1 MEKYYL
7 CIDLKSFYAS
17 VECVERGLDP
27 LTTNLVVADPSR
39 GNGAICLAITP
50 SMKKMGIKNRCRI
63 FEIPKHIKYITALP
77 RMKKYMEVSAQIY
90 SVYLKYISQDDIH
103 VYSIDE
109 CFLDVTKYI
118 KLYNKS
124 PKEIARMLLDAV
136 YQETGLTATV
146 GIGTN
151 LFLAKV
157 ALDITAK
164 KSPDFMGFL
173 DENIFK
179 EHIWHHQPI
188 TDIWNIGR
196 GIAKRLLRYG
206 IIDLYGVTRIDPKV
220 LYKEFG
226 INAELLIDH
235 AWGVEPCTIE
245 DIHKYHSKSQSV
257 SNSQILFEDYGYD
270 DAFIV
275 LKEMVDINVLELIDK
290 KLVTNNISLYI
301 GYSKDIIKPTG
312 GSLTL
317 DGYTQSREKL
327 MKYFCDLFIRTTNK
341 EYKIRRIGLGFNNV
355 KDEIFQDFDLFTD
368 FEKEG
373 KEKSVQNAI
382 INIKK
387 KYGKNSII
395 KGMDLQEKATTI
407 KRNKLV
413 GGHNGGED
421 E

>member
-1 MEKYYL
+1 MQKYYL

-17 VECVERGLDP
+17 VECVARGLDP
-27 LTTNLVVADPSR
+27 MTTNLVVADPSR

-50 SMKKMGIKNRCRI
+50 AMKKIGIKNRCRI
-63 FEIPKHIKYITALP
+63 FEIPRHVKYITALP

-90 SVYLKYISQDDIH
+90 SVYLRYISQDDIH

-109 CFLDVTKYI
+109 CFLDITKYI
-118 KLYNKS
+118 KLYVKS
-124 PKEIARMLLDAV
+124 PKEIASMLLEAV
-136 YQETGLTATV
+136 YKETGLTATV

-151 LFLAKV
+151 LFLSKV

-173 DENIFK
+173 DEEEFK
-179 EHIWHHQPI
+179 KTIWFHQPI

-196 GIAKRLLRYG
+196 GISTRLRRYG
-206 IIDLYGVTRIDPKV
+206 IFDLYGITRIEPWK

-235 AWGVEPCTIE
+235 AWGIEPCTIE

-257 SNSQILFEDYGYD
+257 SNSQILFEDYSYN
-270 DAFIV
+270 DAYLV

-290 KLVTNNISLYI
+290 KLVTNNISLVV
-301 GYSKDIIKPTG
+301 GYSKDVIKMSS
-312 GSLTL
+312 GSVTL
-317 DGYTQSREKL
+317 DGYTSSKDKL
-327 MKYFCDLFIRTTNK
+327 LEYYCNLFERIVNK
-341 EYKIRRIGLGFNNV
+341 EYPIRKIGLSFNNV
-355 KDEIFQDFDLFTD
+355 KDEIYADFDLFTD
-368 FEKEG
+368 FEHEKKER
-373 KEKSVQNAI
+373 KMQEAI

-387 KYGKNSII
+387 KYGKNSIL

>member
-1 MEKYYL
+1 MNYYL

-17 VECVERGLDP
+17 VECVSRGLDP
-27 LTTNLVVADPSR
+27 MKANLVVADPSR

-50 SMKKMGIKNRCRI
+50 NMKKMGIRNRCRI
-63 FEIPKHIKYITALP
+63 FEIPKNVEYITALP
-77 RMKKYMEVSAQIY
+77 RMKKYMEVSAEIY
-90 SVYLKYISQDDIH
+90 SIYLKYVAAEDIH

-301 GYSKDIIKPTG
+301 GYSKDVIKPTG

-317 DGYTQSREKL
+317 DGFTQSREKL

-368 FEKEG
+368 FEKEE

>member
-50 SMKKMGIKNRCRI
+50 SMKKLGIKNRCRI

-301 GYSKDIIKPTG
+301 GYSKDVIKPTG

-317 DGYTQSREKL
+317 DGFTQSREKL

-368 FEKEG
+368 FEKEE